1 MTNVPSNQTNA
12 FRGRIVFP
20 KEPRIKGETVLV
32 FAEQGTEAAAAA
44 HRAAEQLQASGS
56 STQLIIGGS
65 EMITDAASGRV
76 PAYTRVLCTTAM
88 LPPLS
93 KALARTLGP
102 RGLMPSVKRGT
113 AVEDG
118 EEMQRAVEQLVTGV
132 DWRGDRAGVVRG
144 AVGRIA
150 FSEADLRKNVQALL
164 DAVIEKAV
172 SGLAGTKTSAHVV
185 AGYARDTEAVDAQGQ
200 KVAKRTPGAL
210 KRGMYAYELTY
221 SSIVGGATGAPELDA
236 GPGAASALGR
246 RIVNVAP
253 ALHSLPFFA
262 QFLPGRPRV
271 QRPMPA
277 AGLDKGA
284 RNPLCAQAPTLRLTL
299 AQHMGH
305 AYVALTQRTNC
316 MPARSVNASPHASM
330 KSPTALGVFLA
341 GAATVLLGFVTF
353 CTPVFEKLWLLEATL
368 PQGKAQF
375 GVLGYK
381 VRDVVTSMHLGYP
394 RRTCLWLTQNFRR
407 STPTRSLRRSTRSL
421 MSLFCSRSVRCT
433 APF

>member
-88 LPPLS
+88 LPALS

-102 RGLMPSVKRGT
+102 RGLMPSTKRGT

-185 AGYARDTEAVDAQGQ
+185 AGYARDTESVDAQGQ

-210 KRGMYAYELTY
+210 KRGMYDYELTPF
-221 SSIVGGATGAPELDA
+221 STVGGAAGAPQLDA
-236 GPGAASALGR
+236 GPWPAFASGR
-246 RIVNVAP
+246 RFVSVAY
-253 ALHSLPFFA
+253 AIA
-262 QFLPGRPRV
+262 
-271 QRPMPA
+271 
-277 AGLDKGA
+277 
-284 RNPLCAQAPTLRLTL
+284 
-299 AQHMGH
+299 
-305 AYVALTQRTNC
+305 
-316 MPARSVNASPHASM
+316 
-330 KSPTALGVFLA
+330 
-341 GAATVLLGFVTF
+341 
-353 CTPVFEKLWLLEATL
+353 
-368 PQGKAQF
+368 
-375 GVLGYK
+375 
-381 VRDVVTSMHLGYP
+381 
-394 RRTCLWLTQNFRR
+394 
-407 STPTRSLRRSTRSL
+407 
-421 MSLFCSRSVRCT
+421 
-433 APF
+433 